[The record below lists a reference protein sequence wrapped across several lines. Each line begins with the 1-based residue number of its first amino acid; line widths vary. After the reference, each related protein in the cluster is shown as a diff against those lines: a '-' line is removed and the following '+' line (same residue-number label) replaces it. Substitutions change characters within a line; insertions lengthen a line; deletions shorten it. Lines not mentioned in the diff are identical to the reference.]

1 MRSAALLL
9 PILLLAGCHCPHAH
23 RSAKA
28 SGHTGDVTSILADR
42 LPRLGHR
49 NWVVI
54 ADSAYPAQSNPSIE
68 TIYVGGEHVAA
79 VRAAL
84 AAVAAAKHVRPMV
97 RMDLEYADVPES
109 DAPGIDALRGELDAA
124 LADSAIDFV
133 KHEDLIAELDR
144 AAGLFDVLI
153 LKTDCVL
160 PYTSVFLQLDCG
172 YWSGPAEMRLR
183 EALNR

>member
-1 MRSAALLL
+1 MRTAVLLL
-9 PILLLAGCHCPHAH
+9 STLLLAGCHCPHAH
-23 RSAKA
+23 RHAK
-28 SGHTGDVTSILADR
+28 SDTGDVAAILADR
-42 LPRLGHR
+42 LPRMGHR

-84 AAVAAAKHVRPMV
+84 AAIAAAKHIRPMV
-97 RMDLEYADVPES
+97 RMDLEYPDVPES

-124 LADSAIDFV
+124 LAGTAIDFV
-133 KHEDLIAELDR
+133 KHEELIAELDR

-160 PYTSVFLQLDCG
+160 PYTSVFLELDCG